1 MKYRFLIWDAANT
14 RFLGTNSSAAAA
26 RWAKHTGCAVVD
38 AQAGTVAGL
47 GESRRHVEAAP
58 DLKTGAP
65 RRFAVGDAVAW
76 TSKAGGYAK
85 DKAGV
90 VVAVV
95 PAGKY
100 PPRDE
105 YASLYRNAGVGM
117 HRDHESY
124 VVHVKGAGVYWPRA
138 KALSLV
144 AESGVRSEDT
154 P

>member
-14 RFLGTNSSAAAA
+14 RFLGTDNSATAA

-38 AQAGTVAGL
+38 TQAGTVNGL
-47 GESRRHVEAAP
+47 GQSRQHVEAAP

-65 RRFAVGDAVAW
+65 HRFAVGDTATW
-76 TSKAGGYAK
+76 TSQAGGYAK
-85 DKAGV
+85 DKVGV

-95 PAGKY
+95 PAGQY
-100 PPRDE
+100 PSREDFP
-105 YASLYRNAGVGM
+105 SLYRNAGVGM

-124 VVHVKGAGVYWPRA
+124 VVHVKGAGVYWPRTR
-138 KALSLV
+138 ALSL
-144 AESGVRSEDT
+144 ATEKDA